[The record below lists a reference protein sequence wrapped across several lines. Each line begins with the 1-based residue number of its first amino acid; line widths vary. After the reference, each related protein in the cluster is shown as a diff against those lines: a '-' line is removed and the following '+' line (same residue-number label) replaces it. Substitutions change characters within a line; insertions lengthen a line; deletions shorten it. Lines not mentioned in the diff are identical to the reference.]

1 MLRHPALAG
10 AGKYSFHVY
19 LLHRIVMLIGIAAG
33 VDVAASASI
42 VAVLL
47 ITFLL
52 GGLCAPPSQDG
63 LLPFPSPPPNS
74 RSRLTHTL
82 ADCEYVEGPLVKLC
96 RAGFKAC
103 WSRVYQPI
111 STVVVE

>member
-1 MLRHPALAG
+1 MRRPARTAC
-10 AGKYSFHVY
+10 FHF
-19 LLHRIVMLIGIAAG
+19 H
-33 VDVAASASI
+33 
-42 VAVLL
+42 
-47 ITFLL
+47 
-52 GGLCAPPSQDG
+52 
-63 LLPFPSPPPNS
+63 LLPQPNS